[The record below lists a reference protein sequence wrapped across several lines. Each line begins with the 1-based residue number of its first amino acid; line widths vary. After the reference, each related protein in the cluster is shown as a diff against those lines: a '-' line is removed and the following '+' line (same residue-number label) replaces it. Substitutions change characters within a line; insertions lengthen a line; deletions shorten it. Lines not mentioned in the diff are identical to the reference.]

1 MELLKVRLRKYPIK
15 NYKYP
20 ILKSKL
26 ETKNMATKKVTYKE
40 AITEI
45 EEILEKIENEELD
58 VDELAEQV
66 NRVSALIT
74 ICKDKLHKTEAEV
87 EKILKDMNQ

>member
-1 MELLKVRLRKYPIK
+1 MAILSPPLLEGDGGRLPKTI
-15 NYKYP
+15 
-20 ILKSKL
+20 
-26 ETKNMATKKVTYKE
+26 TMATKKATYKE

-66 NRVSALIT
+66 NRVSVLIT

-87 EKILKDMNQ
+87 EKILKEMNQ